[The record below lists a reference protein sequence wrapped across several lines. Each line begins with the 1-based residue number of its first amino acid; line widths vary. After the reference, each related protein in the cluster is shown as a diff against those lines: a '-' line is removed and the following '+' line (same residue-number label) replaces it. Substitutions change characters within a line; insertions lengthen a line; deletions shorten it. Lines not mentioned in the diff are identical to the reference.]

1 MIVFDLQCGDGGHV
15 FEAWFGSSDDYEL
28 QRKRGLIDC
37 PICGSSAIE
46 KAVMSPRVAPKGN
59 RGKALIEAPSVPST
73 GPVPMASGEA
83 SAATMKAMLRAL
95 AQAQAKA
102 LEGSD
107 YVGARFAEEA
117 RAIHAGESDE
127 RSIHGQATP
136 EEARALIDDG
146 IPVAPLPLPIRPPG
160 RDN

>member
-1 MIVFDLQCGDGGHV
+1 MIVFDLQCGGGHV
-15 FEAWFGSSDDYEL
+15 FEAWFGSSDDYES
-28 QRKRGLIDC
+28 QKGRGLIEC
-37 PICGSSAIE
+37 PICGSGVID
-46 KAVMSPRVAPKGN
+46 KAVMAPRVAAKGN
-59 RGKALIEAPSVPST
+59 RRAEHSNAPSTSANA
-73 GPVPMASGEA
+73 PVPMASGEA
-83 SAATMKAMLRAL
+83 SAATMKAMLQAL

-117 RAIHAGESDE
+117 RAIHAGESDG

-136 EEARALIDDG
+136 EEARALIEDG

>member
-15 FEAWFGSSDDYEL
+15 FEAWFGSSDDYEN
-28 QRKRGLIDC
+28 QKGRGLIEC
-37 PICGSSAIE
+37 PICGSAAID
-46 KAVMSPRVAPKGN
+46 KAVMSPRVGAKGN
-59 RGKALIEAPSVPST
+59 QRQQVIERPPVSPAA
-73 GPVPMASGEA
+73 PVPMASGEA
-83 SAATMKAMLRAL
+83 SAAAMKAMLRAL
-95 AQAQAKA
+95 ALAQAKA

-107 YVGARFAEEA
+107 YVGGRFAEEA

-136 EEARALIDDG
+136 EEARALIEDG
-146 IPVAPLPLPIRPPG
+146 ISVAPLPLPIRPPG